1 MKDWEWNIDEMAHA
15 VNVKGRLIGY
25 RVLQAGV
32 IIYLGYSRFFRDYR
46 SIELSVL
53 AIVSIVAEVLFII
66 IKPFAIWRAM
76 RIKRKCGNR
85 WDTVRSI
92 I

>member
-1 MKDWEWNIDEMAHA
+1 M
-15 VNVKGRLIGY
+15 IGY

-32 IIYLGYSRFFRDYR
+32 IIYLGYSRLFRDYR

-66 IKPFAIWRAM
+66 IKPFAIWQAM

-85 WDTVRSI
+85 WDIVCSI